1 MTNKEKNFV
10 SAVVYIHNDEENIE
24 GFLQAVIQVLEENF
38 EHSEVICVNDFSQD
52 GSVET
57 AKKVGAQ
64 AQDTTITIL
73 NMSFFHGVEAAMN
86 AGVDLAIGDFV
97 F

>member
-1 MTNKEKNFV
+1 M
-10 SAVVYIHNDEENIE
+10 
-24 GFLQAVIQVLEENF
+24 
-38 EHSEVICVNDFSQD
+38 
-52 GSVET
+52 
-57 AKKVGAQ
+57 GAQ

-97 F
+97 FEFDSCIADLRRGKL